1 MKKET
6 TMEKKA
12 DVRNGTKRLIFAG
25 IALIIEIAFL
35 AICKISTKGQAFV
48 IYGIR
53 DRHESFPLC
62 F

>member
-35 AICKISTKGQAFV
+35 AISLHSWLGKYAGTFSV
-48 IYGIR
+48 V
-53 DRHESFPLC
+53 
-62 F
+62 